1 MKRFFFFASLLGAC
15 SNGTSPNDGGT
26 SDVVTQDV
34 TTTKDAASDA
44 SSNDV
49 ADADAAALTVPAT
62 LDQAGK
68 LALWLEATS
77 SEVTLAD
84 GGGVTAW
91 KDKSK
96 NKNDATAL
104 GTPPTVLKNV
114 IAGHDAVHFSQCTDT
129 FTIADAP
136 SLQLATDPFYIA
148 AVTRVLTYRAF
159 FFGKSNTDDGGAG
172 PYAGLD
178 FFTAPSNVLN
188 DAGTGIPALYAYVDQ
203 TDGFFT
209 WSGAQLGDGNYHIVE
224 LRRPNATTLSLSL
237 DDLTPQTKTV
247 TATDVS
253 AVGHVVNVGQIF
265 CPMPPDFSL
274 VEDLV
279 VHAPADADV
288 ANVHAYL
295 KQKYGL

>member
-1 MKRFFFFASLLGAC
+1 MKRLVLVASLFAC
-15 SNGTSPNDGGT
+15 SNGSSPNDGGT

-34 TTTKDAASDA
+34 TMG
-44 SSNDV
+44 DV
-49 ADADAAALTVPAT
+49 AADAPNDGSALTPPEA

-68 LALWLEATS
+68 LALWLEATPAD
-77 SEVTLAD
+77 VVVGD

-96 NKNDATAL
+96 NKNDGAAL
-104 GTPPTVLKNV
+104 GTSPTVIKSA
-114 IAGHDAVHFSQCTDT
+114 IAAHDAVHFSQCTDT

-159 FFGKSNTDDGGAG
+159 FFAKSNTDDGGTN

-178 FFTAPSNVLN
+178 FFTAPSNAVN
-188 DAGTGIPALYAYVDQ
+188 DAGMGIPALYAYIDQ

-209 WSGAQLGDGNYHIVE
+209 WTGAQLGDGNYHIVE
-224 LRRPNATTLSLSL
+224 LRRPTATTLVLTL
-237 DDLTPQTKTV
+237 DDLTSQTKTV
-247 TATDVS
+247 AATDVS

-279 VHAPADADV
+279 VHAPSDAEV
-288 ANVHAYL
+288 AAVHAYL